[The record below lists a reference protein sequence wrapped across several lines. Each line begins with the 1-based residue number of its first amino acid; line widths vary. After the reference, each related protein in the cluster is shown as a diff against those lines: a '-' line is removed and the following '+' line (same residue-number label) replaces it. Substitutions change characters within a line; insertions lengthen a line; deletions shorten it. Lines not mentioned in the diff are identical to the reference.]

1 MKSIP
6 VRVYVTRKPVSLI
19 HATCLASPGVSSF
32 NRYWPSTCCAR
43 HCSLG
48 QWHSSEQC
56 KQKCLPPWSLPLFR
70 ACRKLK
76 KKIHK
81 HEKWRIP
88 MYAGKWKIPRGDIEQ
103 KKKIL
108 GACGEVTTW
117 NVPLSLWAV
126 GFAASAF
133 MTPTDSPSYRKS
145 SLTSLPLTDVSL
157 LWETTVLT
165 EGHTHFGS
173 KGEHALSCFGD
184 LGSPLG
190 TMEYAE
196 FLLSRSRIS
205 FGDGASTCI
214 TLILS
219 RKCWADKR

>member
-1 MKSIP
+1 MTDS
-6 VRVYVTRKPVSLI
+6 YVCWKVKNTMGG
-19 HATCLASPGVSSF
+19 H
-32 NRYWPSTCCAR
+32 
-43 HCSLG
+43 
-48 QWHSSEQC
+48 
-56 KQKCLPPWSLPLFR
+56 R
-70 ACRKLK
+70 A
-76 KKIHK
+76 
-81 HEKWRIP
+81 E
-88 MYAGKWKIPRGDIEQ
+88 

-108 GACGEVTTW
+108 GACGEVATW
-117 NVPLSLWAV
+117 NMPL

-157 LWETTVLT
+157 LWETTALT
-165 EGHTHFGS
+165 EGLTHFGS
-173 KGEHALSCFGD
+173 KREHALSCFGD

-196 FLLSRSRIS
+196 SLFSRSRIS

-219 RKCWADKR
+219 RKC